1 MGISLISISHRVAPL
16 AIRELFAF
24 PEEQQC
30 ELMRQ
35 AVSRGIAAE
44 CILISTCNRTE
55 IYTYSDRE
63 ESNFTRVQ
71 ELLLEFAE
79 AADVENIGDY
89 IRLYSDSGAVTHLF
103 RVAAGLDSMVMGED
117 QILGQVKRAHDQ
129 ARRTGTCGVYLN
141 TLFRFAVTAAKK
153 VKTETELSRT
163 TVSTATMAIK
173 AAEQGLGTLKGKNV
187 MIIGASGK
195 IGSTVLKNLQCIE
208 GVRVFL
214 TSRNMAQAHKDHH
227 HKIAYQVMEY
237 ENRYDLADDMDV
249 IISATSSPHY
259 TLTYEKLTNLCNAVR
274 AGLPYIATH
283 PDLNCP
289 VAGGYIPDIG
299 ATIAYVEAATGRR
312 PDAVI
317 GKPNRFILQAAAR
330 RFGCQPEEI
339 CMVGDR
345 LYTDIALGRNGCK
358 TVLVL
363 CGESGREDLPGA
375 VHQPDLVCQDLL
387 ELCQVWQKSE

>member
-1 MGISLISISHRVAPL
+1 MGISMISISHRVAPL

-24 PEEQQC
+24 PEERQR

-35 AVSRGIAAE
+35 AVERGIATE

-71 ELLLEFAE
+71 ELLLEFAD

-89 IRLYSDSGAVTHLF
+89 IRLYSDTGAVAHLF

-129 ARRTGTCGVYLN
+129 ARKTGTCGVYLN

-173 AAEQGLGTLKGKNV
+173 AAEQGLGTLHGKNV
-187 MIIGASGK
+187 MLIGASGK

-208 GVRVFL
+208 GVRVYL
-214 TSRNMAQAHKDHH
+214 TSRNLAQAHEDHH

-237 ENRYDLADDMDV
+237 ENRYDLVDDMDV
-249 IISATSSPHY
+249 NISATSSPHY
-259 TLTYEKLTNLCNAVR
+259 TLTYEKLARSLRTSKPRVLVDLAVPIDIEEKTEWLPGIRRYDIDDFRELAKTNNEKKMHEAVEADHILEESRVDFERWMIFQQALPEVR
-274 AGLPYIATH
+274 ALKEWM
-283 PDLNCP
+283 LQ
-289 VAGGYIPDIG
+289 
-299 ATIAYVEAATGRR
+299 EAEKKGFEHAIDKMFYRIR
-312 PDAVI
+312 DNSDP
-317 GKPNRFILQAAAR
+317 K
-330 RFGCQPEEI
+330 
-339 CMVGDR
+339 
-345 LYTDIALGRNGCK
+345 
-358 TVLVL
+358 
-363 CGESGREDLPGA
+363 
-375 VHQPDLVCQDLL
+375 
-387 ELCQVWQKSE
+387 ELRAFFEHMKEN